1 MRIHADCTRPL
12 RPLPRH
18 SLSSGSLAGLSVLP
32 GRCLILLLC
41 GHLSLAGYGQN
52 GSRSAFTHPHI
63 LVGPGDRVAVLE
75 KIRTQPWAKRSYEAL
90 RREVDPYVARHR
102 NDPEWILSRYLM
114 NRVPGRRYTRAFSD
128 DAGTALVGFGGD
140 APFPTV
146 RVSTHKRGPVAP
158 DGHGYRMPPIE
169 EMVPYDTSRTMLLQ
183 RETDPRIR
191 ERVDPGAMIDR
202 LNGRINDLALDA
214 AIVYWLTGDEA
225 HARFAADILAQW
237 ARGAYH
243 QQPVEGPCR
252 TGYLSIQSIG
262 DGAYEPMPL
271 VYDFLFDWL
280 HRRGYE
286 TKWYEPVFRRI
297 AWTMTHRG
305 FWDNNWFAAQTPLMV
320 FATLSIEDPVERRRY
335 VDYFLSRDTLSGGCG
350 HLSMPSLL
358 ARHFT
363 PDGHW
368 KEPGGYHNF
377 PVSSLLQASLAME
390 RNGHD
395 VFRRY
400 PALFQ
405 ASHAM
410 LKYSFP
416 DLRAPS
422 IGDTG
427 PVTQSPECLEI
438 GLLFAKRYD
447 TAVYGQLATSLRVLI
462 DKTGYDR
469 SRSGFL
475 GLLCFLPDVAD
486 ASPRPYEWLRSG
498 TLDFA
503 KCFLQRNGTD
513 PVHGLMYAVQGASYN
528 HNHANGMAV
537 ELYGRGRV
545 MAPDPGKG
553 ITYEAPMHVDYY
565 AQWAAHNT
573 VVAGGRSTS
582 VPRVRG
588 GGGTKRMGE
597 IALAAMEPMPEKP
610 AVSDRVSFT
619 DTRYTDISTKARQQR
634 TLAIVRTTDTTGYYV
649 DIYRSDHPSSNEYVY
664 HNVGEG
670 LELRNSDGSP
680 MSSTPSA
687 IPLHPD
693 PYDPPGL
700 RMIDTV
706 SRADASSG
714 VVVFRAGE
722 GRMRALYA
730 AEAGRTLFTGMAPP
744 TKTASPEYRER
755 RTPAIVWRQEGEAWR
770 RPFAAVYEP
779 HGAASGHSV
788 DSIRRVP
795 HRSDPGCFLALE
807 VFGNA
812 RSGHARQLVLQSND
826 ADTLR
831 RGDAWSFS
839 GHFGVVGRRADT
851 LHCLYLGRG
860 REIGYG
866 PYRLTVPGGVG
877 DASLEMVD
885 GGLRV
890 TCGQET
896 VLSLFGVPGGTFS
909 AEGASVSLRVAVDV
923 DATHIT
929 LPAVRGLLLRI
940 GG

>member
-1 MRIHADCTRPL
+1 MSAESLVAPSVRTHRWSIPL
-12 RPLPRH
+12 
-18 SLSSGSLAGLSVLP
+18 LS
-32 GRCLILLLC
+32 CC
-41 GHLSLAGYGQN
+41 LSLTVFAQSGE
-52 GSRSAFTHPHI
+52 RSAFPHPHI
-63 LVGPGDRVAVLE
+63 LVGPGDRTAVLE
-75 KIRTQPWAKRSYEAL
+75 KIRIQPWAKRSYEAL

-114 NRVPGRRYTRAFSD
+114 NRVPGRRYTRAISD
-128 DAGTALVGFGGD
+128 AEGTAMAGFAGD

-158 DGHGYRMPPIE
+158 DGHGYRMPTLE
-169 EMVPYDTSRTMLLQ
+169 EMVPYDTARTMLLQ
-183 RETDPRIR
+183 RETDPGIR

-202 LNGRINDLALDA
+202 FNGRINDLALDA
-214 AIVYWLTGDEA
+214 AIIYWLTGEEA
-225 HARFAADILAQW
+225 YARFAADILSQW

-252 TGYLSIQSIG
+252 TGFLSIQSIG

-271 VYDFLFDWL
+271 VYDFLYDWMR
-280 HRRGYE
+280 RRGYE

-305 FWDNNWFAAQTPLMV
+305 FWDNNWFAAQTPLMA
-320 FATLSIEDPVERRRY
+320 FSTLSIEDPVERRRY
-335 VDYFLSRDTLSGGCG
+335 VDYFMSRDTLSGGCG

-427 PVTQSPECLEI
+427 PASQSPECLEI

-447 TAVYGQLATSLRVLI
+447 TAVYAQLTTSLRVLI
-462 DKTGYDR
+462 DKNGYDR
-469 SRSGFL
+469 SKSGFL
-475 GLLCFLPDVAD
+475 GLLCFLPDVSAT
-486 ASPRPYEWLRSG
+486 SPRPYEWPRSG

-537 ELYGRGRV
+537 ELYGMGRV

-582 VPRVRG
+582 VPPVKG

-619 DTRYTDISTKARQQR
+619 DTRYTDISTNARQQR

-649 DIYRSDHPSSNEYVY
+649 DIYRSDHPASNEYVY

-670 LELRNSDGSP
+670 LELRKRDGSP

-706 SRADASSG
+706 RKADASSG
-714 VVVFRAGE
+714 VVAFRTGE

-730 AEAGRTLFTGMAPP
+730 PEHARTLFTGMAPP
-744 TKTASPEYRER
+744 TKTASAEYRER
-755 RTPAIVWRQEGEAWR
+755 RTPAIVWRQDGQAWS
-770 RPFAAVYEP
+770 RPFVAVYEP
-779 HGAASGHSV
+779 HAATSGHSV
-788 DSIRRVP
+788 DSIRIVSQPADAARFTAV
-795 HRSDPGCFLALE
+795 E

-812 RSGHARQLVLQSND
+812 RSGHARQMVLQSTD
-826 ADTLR
+826 ADSTR
-831 RGDAWSFS
+831 SGKSWSFS
-839 GHFGVVGRRADT
+839 GHFGLIGMRADT
-851 LHCLYLGRG
+851 LHHMYLGAG
-860 REIGYG
+860 REIAWG
-866 PYRLTVPGGVG
+866 PYRLSVPVGIG
-877 DASLEMVD
+877 DASMEVV
-885 GGLRV
+885 GNGLRIN
-890 TCGQET
+890 CQQET
-896 VLSLFGVPGGTFS
+896 VLSVIGLPGGTFR
-909 AEGASVSLRVAVDV
+909 AEGASVGLKVYVGNDV
-923 DATHIT
+923 THIT
-929 LPAVRGLLLRI
+929 IPAVRGLVLYI